1 MKRIIDLSLIFL
13 FSITLTS
20 CAEGARLASE
30 SNSIETTNTVVP
42 SAQAATSSIP
52 ETTIEMTTEPVTEG
66 TIEHITEP
74 ETTSTTAEELP
85 KKSTVPLS
93 ETKTFSEQPNITIE
107 DLASDPWDNPHNN
120 VYVFWGEYYTLNTGG
135 SGFDQPYI
143 EKYLGGEYKN
153 FSATII
159 PHKEF
164 DEYNKGVEAVIKV
177 YADDKLAYT
186 SDNITRKTKSKEI
199 NLSVEGT
206 DYLKIELCAATDLR
220 SFTNKYNVIVE
231 NAVLS
236 RN

>member
-1 MKRIIDLSLIFL
+1 MKRITALILTVFL
-13 FSITLTS
+13 CVTLCS

-30 SNSIETTNTVVP
+30 SKSIETTV
-42 SAQAATSSIP
+42 ATSVQATTETAI
-52 ETTIEMTTEPVTEG
+52 ETTIEPTAEPVTENK
-66 TIEHITEP
+66 TE
-74 ETTSTTAEELP
+74 ETTEIETQSTTAEELP
-85 KKSTVPLS
+85 KKTTVPLS

-120 VYVFWGEYYTLNTGG
+120 VFVFWGEYYTLNTGG

-177 YADDKLAYT
+177 YTDDKLVYT
-186 SDNITRKTKSKEI
+186 SDNITRKTKSKDI
-199 NLSVEGT
+199 NLSVDGI

-220 SFTNKYNVIVE
+220 SYTNKYNVILE

-236 RN
+236 KK

>member
-1 MKRIIDLSLIFL
+1 MKKICITVLSIMICFAL
-13 FSITLTS
+13 SS

-30 SNSIETTNTVVP
+30 SNIKETTTVTEANTQISTNT
-42 SAQAATSSIP
+42 SATIVE
-52 ETTIEMTTEPVTEG
+52 ETTDEQTEPSTVEVTEEETQPISETFPQK
-66 TIEHITEP
+66 TI
-74 ETTSTTAEELP
+74 
-85 KKSTVPLS
+85 VPLS

-107 DLASDPWDNPHNN
+107 DLVSDPWDNPHNN
-120 VYVFWGEYYTLNTGG
+120 VFVFWGEYYTLNTGG

-177 YADDKLAYT
+177 YTDDKLVYT
-186 SDNITRKTKSKEI
+186 SDNITRKTKSKDI
-199 NLSVEGT
+199 NLSVDGI

-220 SFTNKYNVIVE
+220 SYTNKYNVILE

-236 RN
+236 KK